1 MNIRLATA
9 FLLISRGLVSAQ
21 DLACDQ
27 QQSIQE
33 VHRLTS
39 NGTIASVD
47 VFLPNVTVVVD
58 DRAWQ
63 RSDAAT
69 KTAIAQS
76 VDCATGGPNNRM
88 LHTIVFRSS
97 KTNDELGEFAG
108 NELKINS
115 TAQR

>member
-1 MNIRLATA
+1 MKIRLATA

-21 DLACDQ
+21 DLACNQ
-27 QQSIQE
+27 QQSTQE

-39 NGTIASVD
+39 NGTIVSVD
-47 VFLPNVTVVVD
+47 VFLPNVTVVID

-63 RSDAAT
+63 RSDVAT

-88 LHTIVFRSS
+88 LHTIVFRSNKS
-97 KTNDELGEFAG
+97 NDELGEFAG
-108 NELKINS
+108 NELKVNS

>member
-1 MNIRLATA
+1 MKVRLAAA

-27 QQSIQE
+27 QQSQRE
-33 VHRLTS
+33 VQRLTS
-39 NGTIASVD
+39 NGTIVSVD
-47 VFLPNVTVVVD
+47 IFLPNVTVVVD

-63 RSDAAT
+63 RSDVAT
-69 KTAIAQS
+69 KTSIAQS
-76 VDCATGGPNNRM
+76 IDCATGGPNNKM
-88 LHTIVFRSS
+88 LHTIVFRSN

-108 NELKINS
+108 NGLKINS